1 MVAVQLDDDFYIKS
15 YSHTHRKPGMILV
28 DSFPNEEDPGK
39 LRCYKFE
46 NGKFAF
52 DPLKWAALQAERIK
66 EEAER
71 AAIAAIEK
79 VRGEIKEF
87 KENLESTDYQII
99 KCFEYSLLNIDLPYD
114 LEKLHTERQAMRDK
128 INALEEA
135 LNNKQENECM
145 P

>member
-1 MVAVQLDDDFYIKS
+1 MVAVQLDDNFYIKE
-15 YSHTHRKPGMILV
+15 YSHTYRKPGMILV
-28 DSFPNEEDPGK
+28 DSIPNEEDPEK
-39 LRCYKFE
+39 LCCYKYE
-46 NGKFAF
+46 NGKFVF

-79 VRGEIKEF
+79 IREEIKEF

-114 LEKLHTERQAMRDK
+114 LEKLHTERQTMRDK
-128 INALEEA
+128 INALEET
-135 LNNKQENECM
+135 LNKK
-145 P
+145 